1 MKNTKKTPNKKTKQ
15 QKETVSVP
23 IQEELDQQEEIQQDD
38 DLEIRAMKA
47 DFAVQIEEV
56 MAKEC
61 SSYECVLCDEHE
73 IGVLWSFLL
82 EDSIS
87 GFIGVEDNE
96 DSLGIQT
103 VTTGIHLKDIS
114 EMDRNELMH
123 ILELNSELIN
133 ACFTVVH
140 IQEKPEEEE
149 EPVFAEEGESIEYDN
164 DEEEE
169 NINTKEILLIQC
181 KIPLSAYDPSDF
193 SGIIQN
199 LMIQSDFALNQNQE
213 EEL

>member
-1 MKNTKKTPNKKTKQ
+1 MKNTKKTQTKKTKQ
-15 QKETVSVP
+15 PKESVNIP
-23 IQEELDQQEEIQQDD
+23 SQEEFDSQEELQQNDE
-38 DLEIRAMKA
+38 LAIRAMKA
-47 DFAVQIEEV
+47 DFAVQIEEI

-96 DSLGIQT
+96 EGLGIHT

-140 IQEKPEEEE
+140 IQEKSEEEP
-149 EPVFAEEGESIEYDN
+149 EPVFAEEGESVEYDN
-164 DEEEE
+164 EEEEE

-193 SGIIQN
+193 TGIIQN